1 MENEYTVADDDLV
14 LIGQPNRLL
23 KAAVVHERA
32 VTAAEV
38 NQPKFA
44 DILDIDDGV
53 PTRHFWRVQD
63 DGTLRSPTNRT
74 IAEDGKPFASR
85 FQPGAMHFFLFNAGR
100 WLTAA

>member
-63 DGTLRSPTNRT
+63 NGTFRPPSNRT
-74 IAEDGKPFASR
+74 IADNGKPFASR
-85 FQPGAMHFFLFNAGR
+85 FQPGAMHFFYFNAGG
-100 WLTAA
+100 W